1 MFTFFPTN
9 WVCIYIIWFSV
20 PPTTSWQHHVCFYL
34 AHMIIT
40 MGVTNLQRPD
50 VCKVYMY
57 NRICFTSIWFLT
69 YLVLLWVLA
78 ALTHFFGSHSMMIAY
93 ILVLHDICFSVNSES
108 RKASYLSTAVN
119 NHFATRSECI
129 FRVLYLLSLWVR
141 IWLKLQM
148 MLLTLS
154 SRVPFSLCINI
165 ITRILFWLD
174 RGAPG

>member
-1 MFTFFPTN
+1 VYIYNLILNTTN
-9 WVCIYIIWFSV
+9 NLLATPRVLL
-20 PPTTSWQHHVCFYL
+20 L

-40 MGVTNLQRPD
+40 MGWQIYRGLMFV
-50 VCKVYMY
+50 KYIYMY

-119 NHFATRSECI
+119 NNFATRSECI
-129 FRVLYLLSLWVR
+129 FWVLYLLSLWVR